1 MKGNCQDVAT
11 QLIYIYTNAN
21 VLGQVWNGIDDE
33 RRLQSIDLL
42 RSRTNELSEQGQLRP
57 ADADKFKLTLDKAE
71 TLNSIQQQP
80 GSIYSARKGVIP
92 DPIELRKLKNSLTD
106 NALEMVINSI
116 ADCECTVP
124 VKR

>member
-92 DPIELRKLKNSLTD
+92 DPIELRKLKNFLTD
-106 NALEMVINSI
+106 NALEMVIHAI
-116 ADCECTVP
+116 ADCECEEG
-124 VKR
+124 R